1 MSLNPEVSERKPI
14 LVVKSFVLSLA
25 FKSEAP
31 KLKAGSTKPA
41 FEPADQEDTV
51 DGKERLNVV
60 FVGYIA
66 LGERVRGKTVETSR
80 TSFETNKRH
89 YVILDPPDHK
99 DFVAGMI
106 QCTF

>member
-31 KLKAGSTKPA
+31 KPKAGSTKPA

-60 FVGYIA
+60 FVGYI
-66 LGERVRGKTVETSR
+66 GKCL
-80 TSFETNKRH
+80 K
-89 YVILDPPDHK
+89 K
-99 DFVAGMI
+99 CCMK
-106 QCTF
+106 